1 MEHRTPHLIA
11 GLRGDPRTRPPASL
25 RLGWALTIA
34 VCIWA
39 SLSSFAASIQATLDR
54 ETLALGE
61 TAILKVS
68 VEGGSGRDT
77 PRIPEVNGLRFTL
90 SGNGMSFSF
99 EGGRQSIVSELTYT
113 VTASK
118 VGTYTIGPISATL
131 GGQRVQSEP
140 LTLQVV
146 QANDPKAARNDGL
159 DQAAFLKLV
168 LPEREVYVG
177 ETFVVE
183 LHLYAIG
190 GRLQQAPQL
199 IADGFTVGKLQEAGQ
214 QGNIRANNRIYT
226 RARFLQSVTA
236 ARSGDLTLQIGNCIL
251 DIPVPR
257 RGGFADPFDDVFGLR
272 ENRRFTLSTEPSAL
286 KVLPLPKLGV
296 PQGFSGAVGDF
307 ELGVSATPTNLAAGD
322 PITVRIEIRGKG
334 NFDSVQIPEQAA
346 WRGFRLYPP
355 TSEID
360 SQDPTGITGKK
371 KFEQIVSPDSADITS
386 LPSFVFSFFH
396 PESKSYKTLRSP
408 AIPLHIEAGAAAPS
422 LPTPNQPENAAN
434 PPKLELA
441 PLKPHLGTAVFSP
454 VLWASQPWFL
464 PVTLAPPV
472 LWIFFQIG
480 FRLRQ
485 RRAADLEAQRRADL
499 EKRIAKGLASLS
511 DLANRGESEPFF
523 ATVFRTLQE
532 SVALRTGQAPASI
545 TEGSLDAELPRT
557 GVTQETIEALH
568 QLFQTCNQAR
578 YARVTRTADLN
589 ALRAQTA
596 AVCSQLRP
604 SP

>member
-1 MEHRTPHLIA
+1 MEHRTLHAIA
-11 GLRGDPRTRPPASL
+11 GIRGHPGARSLPCGLLVRT
-25 RLGWALTIA
+25 LTA
-34 VCIWA
+34 AIWIWT
-39 SLSSFAASIQATLDR
+39 SVSVFAASIQATLDR
-54 ETLALGE
+54 GTLALGD

-90 SGNGMSFSF
+90 SANGMSFSF
-99 EGGRQSIVSELTYT
+99 EGGRQSIISELTYT

-131 GGQRVQSEP
+131 GGQRIQSEP

-146 QANDPKAARNDGL
+146 PANDPKAARNDGL

-177 ETFVVE
+177 ETFVAE

-199 IADGFTVGKLQEAGQ
+199 MADGFTVGKLQEAGQ

-226 RARFLQSVTA
+226 RARFLQTVTA
-236 ARSGDLTLQIGNCIL
+236 ARSGDLSLQAGNCIL

-272 ENRRFTLSTEPSAL
+272 ENRRFTLSTEPSTL
-286 KVLPLPKLGV
+286 KVLPLPKTGV
-296 PQGFSGAVGDF
+296 PQGFNGAVGEF
-307 ELGVSATPTNLAAGD
+307 ELGVSATPTNLVAGD

-408 AIPLHIEAGAAAPS
+408 SIPLRIEAGAAAPT
-422 LPTPNQPENAAN
+422 LPTPSQPDASAKG
-434 PPKLELA
+434 PKLDLA
-441 PLKPHLGTAVFSP
+441 PLKPHLGTVVVSP

-464 PVTLAPPV
+464 PVTLAPPF
-472 LWIFFQIG
+472 LWILFQIG

-485 RRAADLEAQRRADL
+485 RRAADQEAQRRADL
-499 EKRIAKGLASLS
+499 EKRIAKGLASLTE
-511 DLANRGESEPFF
+511 LANRGESEPFF

-545 TEGSLDAELPRT
+545 TEGSLDTELPRT
-557 GVTQETIEALH
+557 GVPPETVEALH
-568 QLFQTCNQAR
+568 QLFQACNQAR

-589 ALRAQTA
+589 ALRTQTA
-596 AVCSQLRP
+596 TVCSQLRP